1 MVTIS
6 DSTMSLVFLISS
18 SAPLATISL
27 RISMMLAGGAG
38 ESGEGG
44 QAISQDPAAPWAFL
58 PHQGSQFQNKG
69 ILNWV
74 GAGSFLSTPYF
85 KGGHDFIV
93 SRAAVRQEGHSGTFY
108 PQH

>member
-1 MVTIS
+1 
-6 DSTMSLVFLISS
+6 
-18 SAPLATISL
+18 
-27 RISMMLAGGAG
+27 MLAEGAG
-38 ESGEGG
+38 ESGAGG

-74 GAGSFLSTPYF
+74 GARSFLSTPYF

-93 SRAAVRQEGHSGTFY
+93 SRAAIRLCQTGRTLRNILPSALGAQLVARA
-108 PQH
+108 